1 MYVLRGGPMGTK
13 PRFSLYVRAC
23 ARAIQGEA
31 RFLFGVLSFI
41 YQVTM
46 HFRMKFIVGTKE
58 RMTQIF
64 DENGVAHAATIVRVT
79 PMMVSQV
86 RTTEKDGYEAVQ
98 IAAGEQKEHRVGK
111 AMKGHL
117 GGAKK
122 FIKEFRPR
130 ASKNETFPEVAK
142 GQELDVTVFE
152 AGDVISVSA
161 ISKGKGF
168 QGVVKRHGF
177 AGGRA
182 SHGQKHSLREPG
194 SIGIGGIQR
203 VQKGTRMA
211 GRMGGERITVENL
224 QVLQVNKDENLLLV
238 KGAVPGRTGTLVEV
252 RSV

>member
-1 MYVLRGGPMGTK
+1 MPRICRHLKRNTRG
-13 PRFSLYVRAC
+13 L
-23 ARAIQGEA
+23 
-31 RFLFGVLSFI
+31 LSDLSGNND
-41 YQVTM
+41 
-46 HFRMKFIVGTKE
+46 FRMKFIVGTKE

-64 DENGVAHAATIVRVT
+64 DEQGVAHAATILRVT
-79 PMMVSQV
+79 PAIVSQV
-86 RTTEKDGYEAVQ
+86 RNPEKDGYEAVQ
-98 IAAGEQKEHRVGK
+98 IAAGEQKEQRLGK
-111 AMKGHL
+111 AIKGHL

-130 ASKNETFPEVAK
+130 PSKSEVLGEFVK
-142 GQELDVTVFE
+142 GQELDVSVFE
-152 AGDVISVSA
+152 AGDVITVSA

-168 QGVVKRHGF
+168 QGVVKRHNF

-182 SHGQKHSLREPG
+182 SHGQKHSHREPG

-211 GRMGGERITVENL
+211 GRMGGDRITVQNL
-224 QVLQVNKDENLLLV
+224 KVLQVNKDENLLLV